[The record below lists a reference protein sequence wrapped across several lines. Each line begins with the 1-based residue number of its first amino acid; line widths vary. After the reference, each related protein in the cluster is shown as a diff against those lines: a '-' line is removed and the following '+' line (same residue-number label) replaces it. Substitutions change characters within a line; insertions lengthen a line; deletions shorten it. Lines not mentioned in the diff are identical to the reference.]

1 MLNAEKYKEEI
12 KKIINIS
19 SASFIALVN
28 NSPVDCLDINC
39 EKCDFFRDD
48 RSMSCRQKVLDWL
61 TQEHKE
67 KENVTLTSRQY
78 SLCLSL
84 QTGYLVRNRNGNLMW
99 FNFMPVWSDNKL
111 DYIQDKKDR
120 ISPMFINDHVGYFP
134 NFDFIKKGD
143 KPYSIVEMLNWQIEK

>member
-1 MLNAEKYKEEI
+1 MLNAEKYKKEI
-12 KKIINIS
+12 TKIINKS
-19 SASFIALVN
+19 SASFIALIN
-28 NSPVDCLDINC
+28 KNPVDCLETNC
-39 EKCDFFRDD
+39 EKCDFFREE
-48 RSMSCRQKVLDWL
+48 RSVSCRQKALDWL
-61 TQEHKE
+61 IQEYKE
-67 KENVTLTSRQY
+67 DLKLTSRQY
-78 SLCLSL
+78 NLCLSL

-143 KPYSIVEMLNWQIEK
+143 KPYSIVEMLNWEIEK

>member
-19 SASFIALVN
+19 FASFIALVN
-28 NSPVDCLDINC
+28 NSPVDCLDIDC

-48 RSMSCRQKVLDWL
+48 RSTSCRQKALDWL
-61 TQEHKE
+61 IQEYKE
-67 KENVTLTSRQY
+67 DLKLTSRQY

-99 FNFMPVWSDNKL
+99 FNFMPVWLEDKK
-111 DYIQDKKDR
+111 DYIKDEKDR
-120 ISPMFINDHVGYFP
+120 ISPMFINDHMGYFP

-143 KPYSIVEMLNWQIEK
+143 KPYSIVEMLNWEIEK

>member
-1 MLNAEKYKEEI
+1 MLNVEKYKEEI

-48 RSMSCRQKVLDWL
+48 RGTSCRQKALDWL
-61 TQEHKE
+61 IQEYKE
-67 KENVTLTSRQY
+67 DLKLTSRQY
-78 SLCLSL
+78 SMCLSL

-99 FNFMPVWSDNKL
+99 FNFMPVWSEDKK
-111 DYIQDKKDR
+111 DYIKDKKDR
-120 ISPMFINDHVGYFP
+120 ISPMFINDHMGYFP

>member
-1 MLNAEKYKEEI
+1 MLNAERYKKEI
-12 KKIINIS
+12 TKIINKS
-19 SASFIALVN
+19 SASFIALIN
-28 NSPVDCLDINC
+28 KNPVDCLETNC
-39 EKCDFFRDD
+39 EKCDFFREE
-48 RSMSCRQKVLDWL
+48 RSVSCRQKALDWL
-61 TQEHKE
+61 IQEYKE
-67 KENVTLTSRQY
+67 DATLTSRQY
-78 SLCLSL
+78 GLCFSL

-143 KPYSIVEMLNWQIEK
+143 KPYSIVEMLNWEIEK